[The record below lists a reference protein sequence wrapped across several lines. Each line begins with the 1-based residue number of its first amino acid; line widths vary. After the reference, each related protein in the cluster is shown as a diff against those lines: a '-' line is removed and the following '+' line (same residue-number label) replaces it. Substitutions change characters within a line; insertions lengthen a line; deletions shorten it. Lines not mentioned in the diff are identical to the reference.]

1 MKCDKQEFT
10 VWINWTALQRTRL
23 LIKQTAQS
31 SVQGNSPPSSTFFV
45 PFSHVNKP
53 ILRSVNV
60 YPRHTRVS
68 AAGTW
73 LKLEAAGRIPFVVS
87 CNYNWES
94 FRTNWTRLH
103 TYMYAPSHTETG
115 AKEMLNHE
123 SWRPRDRNCQMS
135 CTRQWSAVGV
145 DVAYTSVPTEKW
157 GSRSLVWY
165 VFRIN
170 GTKGGFFSPTAHHH
184 HDVNNRT
191 LLLLQNK
198 QQTLRQT
205 WKKKKRNM
213 APNRKTDYAL
223 QSKTIHS
230 PLTSTI
236 QPAGSR
242 DIEGILVYSCNCH
255 NQWVI

>member
-1 MKCDKQEFT
+1 MCIQGT
-10 VWINWTALQRTRL
+10 RVWALQGRDWSWKQQAGFPLSCRAIITENLSEPTELGCTRTCTHPPTLRL
-23 LIKQTAQS
+23 E
-31 SVQGNSPPSSTFFV
+31 
-45 PFSHVNKP
+45 
-53 ILRSVNV
+53 
-60 YPRHTRVS
+60 
-68 AAGTW
+68 
-73 LKLEAAGRIPFVVS
+73 LKKCWELEACG
-87 CNYNWES
+87 
-94 FRTNWTRLH
+94 
-103 TYMYAPSHTETG
+103 
-115 AKEMLNHE
+115 
-123 SWRPRDRNCQMS
+123 PRDRNCQMS

-184 HDVNNRT
+184 DDVNNRT

-205 WKKKKRNM
+205 WEKKKRNM

-236 QPAGSR
+236 SQQVHVTSR
-242 DIEGILVYSCNCH
+242 ASWYIPVTAIINESFSSFLTLWEIYQQTQH
-255 NQWVI
+255 